1 MTYAEKRYAK
11 AKSMV
16 QYAEEG
22 FKASVASAADALK
35 ECSIDAIPVL
45 IDEIRLLYELV
56 LDARDELKYAKDYLE
71 KSEAKDGTCV

>member
-35 ECSIDAIPVL
+35 ECSVDAIPVL
-45 IDEIRLLYELV
+45 IDEIKLLYEVV
-56 LDARDELKYAKDYLE
+56 LDAREELKYAEDFLKR
-71 KSEAKDGTCV
+71 SEEKDGTCV